1 MKPIRT
7 CDDSHLNTGLSKC
20 PVDFARMKGAII
32 VPYGNKLPAQLSLKI
47 LTELA
52 HADVNERIYGIGGF
66 CEYAPEGGEAQTG
79 AVGYGGLRVT
89 GYSDRADTFTLDK
102 NYPELH
108 SSLTKSSGKAW
119 SAYFYDEKNYLY
131 GIDDGTDILAPFPMS
146 TIHSNATPYSTSSA
160 KSTMTV
166 KFCHE
171 DARAAI
177 ENADY
182 IKLDFNPQRATLGLT
197 AVKLVKV
204 SEDGNEFK
212 LIEKIGGFDLTPTFG
227 SLIAD
232 STTVIEGAS
241 ASTYNID
248 KKTLT
253 LTVSGSTSDAPR
265 LKAPKTL
272 LEAGIEGIEEV

>member
-1 MKPIRT
+1 MRPIRS

-32 VPYGNKLPAQLSLKI
+32 VPYGTKLPAKLSI
-47 LTELA
+47 EVLTKLA
-52 HADVNERIYGIGGF
+52 HADELERIYGIKGF

-79 AVGYGGLRVT
+79 AVGYGGLQVT

-108 SSLTKSSGKAW
+108 ASLTRCSGKSW
-119 SAYFYDEKNYLY
+119 GAYFFDEKNYLY
-131 GIDDGTDILAPFPMS
+131 GLNDDTDELAPFPMS
-146 TIHSNATPYSTSSA
+146 TIHSNATPYATSSA

-177 ENADY
+177 EHADY
-182 IKLDFNPQRATLGLT
+182 VKLDFNPQRATLGLT

-204 SEDGNEFK
+204 SDTGNDFK
-212 LIEKIGGFDLTPTFG
+212 LLESIGGYDLTPTFG
-227 SLIAD
+227 PLIAD
-232 STTVIEGAS
+232 STATAIAGATAATYS
-241 ASTYNID
+241 AE
-248 KKTLT
+248 KKALT
-253 LTVSGSTSDAPR
+253 LTVSGSDVPK
-265 LKAPKTL
+265 LKAPKAL
-272 LEAGIEGIEEV
+272 LETGIEGIEEV